1 MCVNVATNMADLIAP
16 ALAFAGLLIASLL
29 YYLMVRRRGRD
40 RHLRRADFWDR
51 ATSQARSIERLKHL
65 VERDRHPPE

>member
-1 MCVNVATNMADLIAP
+1 MADLIAP
-16 ALAFAGLLIASLL
+16 ALAFAGLIIASAL

-51 ATSQARSIERLKHL
+51 AMSQARSIERLRHL
-65 VERDRHPPE
+65 VERDRHEPE